1 MATTFEYTFRKIEL
15 TVEVVF
21 DYSITYRYRD
31 YCDVETFVDCI
42 EINSVKCGELDLTS
56 LFDSGAYNKVQYEL
70 EDACREF
77 ASRD

>member
-1 MATTFEYTFRKIEL
+1 MATKFEYTFRKIEL

-21 DYSITYRYRD
+21 DYCLTYHYASHGI
-31 YCDVETFVDCI
+31 EPFVNYV

-56 LFDSGAYNKVQYEL
+56 LFDHGAYNIFQQEL
-70 EDACREF
+70 EDACCEY